1 MLFSAQF
8 IQILDNLNL
17 ENSNMFKILINLII
31 DNKKIIDL
39 DSKIWVQKILLEKKF
54 NKKKF

>member
-1 MLFSAQF
+1 MLFSTQF

-17 ENSNMFKILINLII
+17 ENSNIFKILINLIL